1 MKKFTKLLGIVL
13 IMALVMSISVSAFAA
28 DPTGTITIKN
38 SEKDTEYDFYK
49 ILGLVGRDTSDPADG
64 TYDAVTYTIE
74 EAWIPFFTANQ
85 TATWGED
92 DIPVYPYLAPADEM
106 TLGQQPNMSRVTVN
120 GQLYLLNIHPGNV
133 VDFTN
138 DAMEYALTHK
148 EGTGAVTPTF
158 TKTGTGNDVVNE
170 DLALGYYLMIPV
182 DASIKNANSSGSV
195 ASITSTLPNAD
206 ILVKAEKPK
215 IEKKDDAVSAD
226 VGQTVTYTVT
236 GTVPNTSG
244 YDTYEYVIKDEM
256 TNGLTFNKDVKVEI
270 VTDAT
275 TTPATTVD
283 VTETAATFDYS
294 TSNAFSAD
302 IAVKNLQNYIGK
314 TIQLTYTATVN
325 DNAVTNTQDRN
336 KVHLE
341 YGHNPS
347 DLEKTKPIEEEVY
360 SAKIVIN
367 KYTGDDETD
376 DEAKLADAQ
385 FALLKIEVTENE
397 DGTTT
402 ETPKY
407 YKYTAAEG
415 TNPAKVEWVEVT
427 GAPTSGTA
435 NVTDAQAKALED
447 AGTAITTKTTTAT
460 GAAEFP
466 GLKDGTY
473 YLVEFKA
480 PTGYNRLATPYEV
493 KVEGKDADKA
503 EGKTENVADATG
515 KFDEAVNPTADVQN
529 NSGAVLPSTGGIGT
543 TIFYVVGS
551 ILVVAAGVL
560 LITKKRMSREG

>member
-1 MKKFTKLLGIVL
+1 MGT
-13 IMALVMSISVSAFAA
+13 AAFAA
-28 DPTGTITIKN
+28 DTGTITIKN

-49 ILGLVGRDTSDPADG
+49 ILGLSGRDTDDPADG

-74 EAWIPFFTANQ
+74 ESWIPFFTANQ
-85 TATWGED
+85 TGVWGED
-92 DIPVYPYLAPADEM
+92 DVPIYPYLAPADEM

-120 GQLYLLNIHPGNV
+120 GKLYLLNIHEGNV

-138 DAMEYALTHK
+138 DAMEYALTYK
-148 EGTGAVTPTF
+148 EGTGAVSPDF
-158 TKTGTGNDVVNE
+158 KAPGPGSDLKNE
-170 DLALGYYLMIPV
+170 NLDLGYYLMIPV

-215 IEKKDDAVSAD
+215 IEKEDDTVSAD

-244 YDTYEYVIKDEM
+244 YETYKYVIKDEI

-275 TTPATTVD
+275 TDPVTAVD
-283 VTETAATFDYS
+283 VTSTAATIDYS
-294 TSNAFSAD
+294 TNNAFSAD
-302 IAVKNLQNYIGK
+302 IAVKNLQDYIGK
-314 TIQLTYTATVN
+314 TIQLTYTAVVN
-325 DNAVTNTQDRN
+325 DNAVTNTQDKN

-347 DLEKTKPIEEEVY
+347 DLEKTTDIQEEVY

-407 YKYTAAEG
+407 YKYTAASG
-415 TNPAKVEWVEVT
+415 TTPAKVEWIEVS
-427 GAPTSGTA
+427 GAPESGTA

-447 AGTAITTKTTTAT
+447 AGTAGTITAKTTTAA

-493 KVEGKDADKA
+493 VVAGKDADTA
-503 EGKTENVADATG
+503 DGKTENVADATNS
-515 KFDEAVNPTADVQN
+515 FDEAQNSTADVQN

-551 ILVVAAGVL
+551 IMVVAAGVL

>member
-1 MKKFTKLLGIVL
+1 
-13 IMALVMSISVSAFAA
+13 MALVMSISVSAFAA

-74 EAWIPFFTANQ
+74 EAWIPFFTAKQ
-85 TATWGED
+85 TATWGDD

-148 EGTGAVTPTF
+148 EGTDAVTTTF
-158 TKTGTGNDVVNE
+158 TATGTGSDLKNE

-215 IEKKDDAVSAD
+215 IEKEDNAVSAD

-244 YDTYEYVIKDEM
+244 YDTYKYVIKDEM
-256 TNGLTFNKDVKVEI
+256 TDGLTFNKDVKVEI

-275 TTPATTVD
+275 TTPATKVD
-283 VTETAATFDYS
+283 VTSTAATLDYD

-325 DNAVTNTQDRN
+325 DNAVTSTQEKN

-367 KYTGDDETD
+367 KYTGDDAEDSST
-376 DEAKLADAQ
+376 KLADAQ
-385 FALLKIEVTENE
+385 FALLKIEVTKNE

-407 YKYTAAEG
+407 YKYTAATG
-415 TNPAKVEWVEVT
+415 TAGQDGYVPAKVEWVEVT

-435 NVTDAQAKALED
+435 NVIDSQAKALEE
-447 AGTAITTKTTTAT
+447 AGTAGTITTETTSST

-480 PTGYNRLATPYEV
+480 PTGYNRLATPQKV
-493 KVEGKDADKA
+493 TVEGKDADTV

-515 KFDEAVNPTADVQN
+515 KFDEAVNPTADVEN
-529 NSGAVLPSTGGIGT
+529 NSGTVLPSTGGIGT